1 MVPKGSERLRV
12 GYIGV
17 GLMGHGAAK
26 NILLKGYAITVL
38 GHRNRAPVDDLV
50 AGGAKEAASLA
61 ELANASDV
69 VFTRLPS
76 SVEVEATVF
85 GDAGLLPAMRPGMIL
100 VDSTT
105 ADPNS
110 TRRIGRALA
119 ARERHD
125 VEAHQQLHLHRN
137 QCSNR

>member
-1 MVPKGSERLRV
+1 VVVPKGSERLRV

-26 NILLKGYAITVL
+26 NILLKGYPITVL

-69 VFTRLPS
+69 VFTCLPS
-76 SVEVEATVF
+76 SIEVEATVF
-85 GDAGLLPAMRPGMIL
+85 GDAALLAAIDDGRSELDPADRPG
-100 VDSTT
+100 T
-105 ADPNS
+105 
-110 TRRIGRALA
+110 
-119 ARERHD
+119 
-125 VEAHQQLHLHRN
+125 
-137 QCSNR
+137 C